1 MQNRIRE
8 STKVKFVRPE
18 RRGSRRLARY
28 VILAADMERIDD
40 LQYEG
45 LILYQDTDYARFGA
59 DALKLCAFMR
69 LTKKDRVVELGSGT
83 GVICVLGAR
92 RTGAHFTGVE
102 RQARLVELSQKSAE
116 QNKQEIRFLEADVSD
131 APVILG
137 RGAFTAAVTNPPYFL
152 SGEVNANPSY
162 AVARHDAANVLD
174 AFLRSAFQLLKNGG
188 NLFLIY
194 PADALSELLAAL
206 RGHRLEPKRLR
217 FLYTKR
223 DTAAQRV
230 LVEAKK
236 LAKPG
241 LKVEPPDWLQE
252 A

>member
-1 MQNRIRE
+1 
-8 STKVKFVRPE
+8 
-18 RRGSRRLARY
+18 
-28 VILAADMERIDD
+28 MERIDD

-45 LILYQDTDYARFGA
+45 LLLYQDTDYARFGA
-59 DALKLCAFMR
+59 DALKLCAF
-69 LTKKDRVVELGSGT
+69 LHLNANDCVVELGSGT

-92 RTGAHFTGVE
+92 RTGARFTGVE

-116 QNKQEIRFLEADVSD
+116 RNHQEIRFVEADVSD
-131 APVILG
+131 APAILG
-137 RGAFTAAVTNPPYFL
+137 RGAFTAVVTNPPYFL
-152 SGEVNANPSY
+152 SGDVSPNSSY
-162 AVARHDAANVLD
+162 AAARHDAAHVLD
-174 AFLRSAFQLLKNGG
+174 AFLCSAFQLLKNSG

-206 RGHRLEPKRLR
+206 RTHRLEPKRLR

-223 DTAAQRV
+223 DAAAQRV